1 VPWSYGTKPTSYLL
15 INRGAGHFETDTSGF
30 GKRFSDLGLVT
41 GAQWADMDG
50 DGRPDLVV
58 AAEWSNLKIVY
69 NSGDRTVE
77 IPGSAGLWNTLALA
91 DLDSDGRPDILAGNL
106 GLNSKFKASDTA
118 PLRMYVNDFD
128 GNGTIEQI
136 ITWIDKDG
144 RERLFATKDELDQQL
159 PAMHQRF
166 QTYRSFAKA
175 GLHEV
180 VDRRLLDRA
189 VQYSVNELRSAVFY
203 NRRDGFSK
211 VELPVTSQF
220 SPIHGFLVLDLNG
233 DGFPD
238 VISVGN
244 FHDATAQRGRYD
256 ADYGNVLI
264 NDGNGRLQ
272 HLPNREIDWYLEG
285 QIRRIELIRIGDMSV
300 VIVAENNGPLRFFRI
315 NGMPSIRPRRAAT
328 SSRVPSARLR

>member
-1 VPWSYGTKPTSYLL
+1 
-15 INRGAGHFETDTSGF
+15 
-30 GKRFSDLGLVT
+30 
-41 GAQWADMDG
+41 MDG
-50 DGRPDLVV
+50 DGRQDLVV
-58 AAEWSNLKIVY
+58 ASEWSNLKIVPG
-69 NSGDRTVE
+69 SGERTVE
-77 IPGSAGLWNTLALA
+77 IPGSSGLWNTLALA
-91 DLDSDGRPDILAGNL
+91 DLDNDGRPDILAGNL
-106 GLNSKFKASDTA
+106 GLNSKFKASATA

-144 RERLFATKDELDQQL
+144 RERLFATKDELDKQL
-159 PAMHQRF
+159 PAIHQRF
-166 QTYRSFAKA
+166 ETYRAFAKA

-180 VDRRLLDRA
+180 VNRRLLDRA

-211 VELPVTSQF
+211 VGLPVTSQF

-264 NDGNGRLQ
+264 NDGHGKLQ
-272 HLPNREIDWYLEG
+272 HLPNQDIDWYLEG
-285 QIRRIELIRIGDMSV
+285 QIRRIALIRIGKLPV
-300 VIVAENNGPLRFFRI
+300 VIVAENDGPLRFFRI
-315 NGMPSIRPRRAAT
+315 SGPILT
-328 SSRVPSARLR
+328 SSAAVPH

>member
-1 VPWSYGTKPTSYLL
+1 M
-15 INRGAGHFETDTSGF
+15 
-30 GKRFSDLGLVT
+30 GLVT
-41 GAQWADMDG
+41 GAQSADMDG
-50 DGRPDLVV
+50 DGRQDLVG
-58 AAEWSNLKIVY
+58 AARWCNLKIVY
-69 NSGDRTVE
+69 NSGGRTVATA
-77 IPGSAGLWNTLALA
+77 GSTGLWNTLALA

-144 RERLFATKDELDQQL
+144 RERLFATEDELGRQL
-159 PAMHQRF
+159 PAIHRRF
-166 QTYRSFAKA
+166 ETYRAFAKA

-180 VDRRLLDRA
+180 VNRRLLDRA

-244 FHDATAQRGRYD
+244 FHDATDRKST
-256 ADYGNVLI
+256 
-264 NDGNGRLQ
+264 RLNSS
-272 HLPNREIDWYLEG
+272 HT
-285 QIRRIELIRIGDMSV
+285 
-300 VIVAENNGPLRFFRI
+300 VISYAVFCL
-315 NGMPSIRPRRAAT
+315 
-328 SSRVPSARLR
+328 